1 MSSARGLP
9 RRLDRARSKEGRT
22 RQSADP
28 HSAREAASTPS
39 PSPPVPPAP
48 EPKKKN
54 TCEICAMLTA
64 PAPSRGA
71 IARGCARG
79 FAASGRA
86 GAPAR
91 VVASIS
97 ARVSFRDVPFRV
109 ALAARPAGGNRGVPL
124 RNGTRR
130 GPRVVA
136 AVNPVSLVAEAIAGG
151 AGAKAAGAATAAA
164 GAAASTVTNA
174 ATSAAAAGGG
184 GFMGYVF
191 SFLFGGVFFSTLL
204 GVAALFISV
213 GGENVRRAWRVFN
226 FLGGRVWALV
236 VKTAAAVKE
245 SLQAENTTLED
256 TKKVLLEG
264 YQATKREVDD
274 ALTAFNQER
283 DFYAAAVGI
292 PGLRTAQYVI
302 DHMMPGLIAQKLEN
316 SMADSIANVK
326 HRNVKKMI
334 LKGVKAGTAAPLL
347 TGARFYDVGDRAM
360 AFDVDVKWTSEVT
373 ATMDV
378 VPEMGL
384 LTDLG
389 GDLGGLTRV
398 PVMVHNVVFDGTIRV
413 LMAELTREDP
423 GYGAVVLSFPDPP
436 QLSLDVRVL
445 GGLEVNRVPWLR
457 RVVVDATKTWIKEEM
472 LWPQR
477 MLIPAEKNVAKGE
490 KPGFV
495 LTDAQLKR
503 VLQEDPLLLAEQRL
517 KSLQQ
522 IATGEIGQK
531 REPGE
536 GLASGDEDDPTGPE
550 IDVELTDP
558 SNPRVVPPKP
568 TAQQQAWAWLSG
580 TAKVTADKTV
590 DLSIKTV
597 EVTKQVATSEETK
610 TVVKNVGTWFQ
621 RDLGGWVNNV
631 AARAQGKMQT
641 DARGY
646 PKADAWTEAP
656 KQNKADAAKMASMDE
671 SSEEGANGNKNGGK
685 NGVQKNGGAATN
697 PSPAP
702 GSA

>member
-1 MSSARGLP
+1 M
-9 RRLDRARSKEGRT
+9 
-22 RQSADP
+22 
-28 HSAREAASTPS
+28 
-39 PSPPVPPAP
+39 
-48 EPKKKN
+48 
-54 TCEICAMLTA
+54 
-64 PAPSRGA
+64 
-71 IARGCARG
+71 
-79 FAASGRA
+79 
-86 GAPAR
+86 
-91 VVASIS
+91 
-97 ARVSFRDVPFRV
+97 
-109 ALAARPAGGNRGVPL
+109 PL

-590 DLSIKTV
+590 CIKTV

>member
-1 MSSARGLP
+1 
-9 RRLDRARSKEGRT
+9 
-22 RQSADP
+22 
-28 HSAREAASTPS
+28 
-39 PSPPVPPAP
+39 
-48 EPKKKN
+48 
-54 TCEICAMLTA
+54 MLTA

-79 FAASGRA
+79 YAASGRA

-184 GFMGYVF
+184 GFMGYVL

-495 LTDAQLKR
+495 LTDAQLKK

-590 DLSIKTV
+590 DLSLKTV

-631 AARAQGKMQT
+631 AARAQGKVQT

>member
-1 MSSARGLP
+1 
-9 RRLDRARSKEGRT
+9 
-22 RQSADP
+22 
-28 HSAREAASTPS
+28 
-39 PSPPVPPAP
+39 
-48 EPKKKN
+48 
-54 TCEICAMLTA
+54 MLTA

-671 SSEEGANGNKNGGK
+671 SS
-685 NGVQKNGGAATN
+685 
-697 PSPAP
+697 
-702 GSA
+702 

>member
-1 MSSARGLP
+1 
-9 RRLDRARSKEGRT
+9 
-22 RQSADP
+22 
-28 HSAREAASTPS
+28 
-39 PSPPVPPAP
+39 
-48 EPKKKN
+48 
-54 TCEICAMLTA
+54 MLTA

-495 LTDAQLKR
+495 LTDAQLKK

-536 GLASGDEDDPTGPE
+536 GLASGDEDDLTGPE

>member
-1 MSSARGLP
+1 
-9 RRLDRARSKEGRT
+9 
-22 RQSADP
+22 
-28 HSAREAASTPS
+28 
-39 PSPPVPPAP
+39 
-48 EPKKKN
+48 
-54 TCEICAMLTA
+54 MLTA

-184 GFMGYVF
+184 GFMGYVL

-495 LTDAQLKR
+495 LTDAQLKK

-558 SNPRVVPPKP
+558 SNPRVIPPKP

-590 DLSIKTV
+590 DLSLKTV

-631 AARAQGKMQT
+631 AARAQGKVQT

-656 KQNKADAAKMASMDE
+656 KQNKADAAKMASIDE

>member
-1 MSSARGLP
+1 
-9 RRLDRARSKEGRT
+9 
-22 RQSADP
+22 
-28 HSAREAASTPS
+28 
-39 PSPPVPPAP
+39 
-48 EPKKKN
+48 
-54 TCEICAMLTA
+54 MLTA

-334 LKGVKAGTAAPLL
+334 LKGVKAGPAAPLL

-495 LTDAQLKR
+495 LTDAQLKK

>member
-1 MSSARGLP
+1 MV
-9 RRLDRARSKEGRT
+9 RR
-22 RQSADP
+22 
-28 HSAREAASTPS
+28 
-39 PSPPVPPAP
+39 
-48 EPKKKN
+48 
-54 TCEICAMLTA
+54 
-64 PAPSRGA
+64 
-71 IARGCARG
+71 
-79 FAASGRA
+79 
-86 GAPAR
+86 
-91 VVASIS
+91 
-97 ARVSFRDVPFRV
+97 
-109 ALAARPAGGNRGVPL
+109 
-124 RNGTRR
+124 
-130 GPRVVA
+130 
-136 AVNPVSLVAEAIAGG
+136 
-151 AGAKAAGAATAAA
+151 AATAAA

-590 DLSIKTV
+590 DLSLKTV

>member
-1 MSSARGLP
+1 
-9 RRLDRARSKEGRT
+9 
-22 RQSADP
+22 
-28 HSAREAASTPS
+28 
-39 PSPPVPPAP
+39 
-48 EPKKKN
+48 
-54 TCEICAMLTA
+54 MLTA

-79 FAASGRA
+79 YAASGRA

-109 ALAARPAGGNRGVPL
+109 ALAARPAGGNGGVPL

-151 AGAKAAGAATAAA
+151 AGAKAAGVATAAA

-558 SNPRVVPPKP
+558 SNPRVIPPKP

>member
-1 MSSARGLP
+1 M
-9 RRLDRARSKEGRT
+9 
-22 RQSADP
+22 
-28 HSAREAASTPS
+28 
-39 PSPPVPPAP
+39 
-48 EPKKKN
+48 
-54 TCEICAMLTA
+54 
-64 PAPSRGA
+64 
-71 IARGCARG
+71 
-79 FAASGRA
+79 
-86 GAPAR
+86 
-91 VVASIS
+91 
-97 ARVSFRDVPFRV
+97 
-109 ALAARPAGGNRGVPL
+109 PL

-360 AFDVDVKWTSEVT
+360 AFDVDVKWPSEVT

-490 KPGFV
+490 KPGLV

-631 AARAQGKMQT
+631 AARAQGKVQT

>member
-1 MSSARGLP
+1 
-9 RRLDRARSKEGRT
+9 
-22 RQSADP
+22 
-28 HSAREAASTPS
+28 
-39 PSPPVPPAP
+39 
-48 EPKKKN
+48 
-54 TCEICAMLTA
+54 MLTA

-495 LTDAQLKR
+495 LTDAQLKK

>member
-1 MSSARGLP
+1 
-9 RRLDRARSKEGRT
+9 
-22 RQSADP
+22 
-28 HSAREAASTPS
+28 
-39 PSPPVPPAP
+39 
-48 EPKKKN
+48 
-54 TCEICAMLTA
+54 MLTA

>member
-1 MSSARGLP
+1 
-9 RRLDRARSKEGRT
+9 
-22 RQSADP
+22 
-28 HSAREAASTPS
+28 
-39 PSPPVPPAP
+39 
-48 EPKKKN
+48 
-54 TCEICAMLTA
+54 
-64 PAPSRGA
+64 
-71 IARGCARG
+71 
-79 FAASGRA
+79 
-86 GAPAR
+86 
-91 VVASIS
+91 
-97 ARVSFRDVPFRV
+97 
-109 ALAARPAGGNRGVPL
+109 
-124 RNGTRR
+124 
-130 GPRVVA
+130 
-136 AVNPVSLVAEAIAGG
+136 VNPVSLVAEAIAGG
-151 AGAKAAGAATAAA
+151 AGAKAAGVATAAA

-184 GFMGYVF
+184 GFMGYVL

-495 LTDAQLKR
+495 LTDAQLKK

-558 SNPRVVPPKP
+558 SNPRVIPPKP

-590 DLSIKTV
+590 DLSLKTV

-631 AARAQGKMQT
+631 AARAQGKVQT

-656 KQNKADAAKMASMDE
+656 KQNKADAAKMASIDE

>member
-1 MSSARGLP
+1 
-9 RRLDRARSKEGRT
+9 
-22 RQSADP
+22 
-28 HSAREAASTPS
+28 
-39 PSPPVPPAP
+39 
-48 EPKKKN
+48 
-54 TCEICAMLTA
+54 MLTA

-495 LTDAQLKR
+495 LTDTQLKK

-536 GLASGDEDDPTGPE
+536 GLASGDEDDLTGPE

>member
-1 MSSARGLP
+1 
-9 RRLDRARSKEGRT
+9 
-22 RQSADP
+22 
-28 HSAREAASTPS
+28 
-39 PSPPVPPAP
+39 
-48 EPKKKN
+48 
-54 TCEICAMLTA
+54 MLTA

-91 VVASIS
+91 VFASIS

>member
-1 MSSARGLP
+1 
-9 RRLDRARSKEGRT
+9 
-22 RQSADP
+22 
-28 HSAREAASTPS
+28 
-39 PSPPVPPAP
+39 
-48 EPKKKN
+48 
-54 TCEICAMLTA
+54 
-64 PAPSRGA
+64 
-71 IARGCARG
+71 
-79 FAASGRA
+79 
-86 GAPAR
+86 
-91 VVASIS
+91 
-97 ARVSFRDVPFRV
+97 
-109 ALAARPAGGNRGVPL
+109 VPL

>member
-1 MSSARGLP
+1 M
-9 RRLDRARSKEGRT
+9 
-22 RQSADP
+22 
-28 HSAREAASTPS
+28 
-39 PSPPVPPAP
+39 
-48 EPKKKN
+48 
-54 TCEICAMLTA
+54 
-64 PAPSRGA
+64 
-71 IARGCARG
+71 
-79 FAASGRA
+79 
-86 GAPAR
+86 
-91 VVASIS
+91 
-97 ARVSFRDVPFRV
+97 
-109 ALAARPAGGNRGVPL
+109 PL

-671 SSEEGANGNKNGGK
+671 SS
-685 NGVQKNGGAATN
+685 
-697 PSPAP
+697 
-702 GSA
+702 

>member
-1 MSSARGLP
+1 
-9 RRLDRARSKEGRT
+9 
-22 RQSADP
+22 
-28 HSAREAASTPS
+28 
-39 PSPPVPPAP
+39 
-48 EPKKKN
+48 
-54 TCEICAMLTA
+54 MLTA

-79 FAASGRA
+79 FAAKGRA

-109 ALAARPAGGNRGVPL
+109 ALAARPGNGRRHPL
-124 RNGTRR
+124 RNGTSRR

-151 AGAKAAGAATAAA
+151 AGAKAAGVATAAA

-398 PVMVHNVVFDGTIRV
+398 PVMVHNVNFDGTIRV

-495 LTDAQLKR
+495 LTDAQLKK

-558 SNPRVVPPKP
+558 SNPRVIPPKP

-631 AARAQGKMQT
+631 AARAQGKVQT
-641 DARGY
+641 DVRGY

-656 KQNKADAAKMASMDE
+656 KQNKAGAAKMASIDE

>member
-1 MSSARGLP
+1 
-9 RRLDRARSKEGRT
+9 
-22 RQSADP
+22 
-28 HSAREAASTPS
+28 
-39 PSPPVPPAP
+39 
-48 EPKKKN
+48 
-54 TCEICAMLTA
+54 MLTA

-671 SSEEGANGNKNGGK
+671 SSEEGTNGNKNGGK
-685 NGVQKNGGAATN
+685 NGDQKNGGAATN

>member
-1 MSSARGLP
+1 
-9 RRLDRARSKEGRT
+9 
-22 RQSADP
+22 
-28 HSAREAASTPS
+28 
-39 PSPPVPPAP
+39 
-48 EPKKKN
+48 
-54 TCEICAMLTA
+54 MLTA

-413 LMAELTREDP
+413 LMAELMREDP

-495 LTDAQLKR
+495 LTDAQLKK

-536 GLASGDEDDPTGPE
+536 GLASGDEDDLTGPE

>member
-1 MSSARGLP
+1 M
-9 RRLDRARSKEGRT
+9 
-22 RQSADP
+22 
-28 HSAREAASTPS
+28 
-39 PSPPVPPAP
+39 
-48 EPKKKN
+48 
-54 TCEICAMLTA
+54 
-64 PAPSRGA
+64 
-71 IARGCARG
+71 
-79 FAASGRA
+79 
-86 GAPAR
+86 
-91 VVASIS
+91 
-97 ARVSFRDVPFRV
+97 
-109 ALAARPAGGNRGVPL
+109 PL

-671 SSEEGANGNKNGGK
+671 SSEEGANGNKNGVQ

>member
-1 MSSARGLP
+1 
-9 RRLDRARSKEGRT
+9 
-22 RQSADP
+22 
-28 HSAREAASTPS
+28 
-39 PSPPVPPAP
+39 
-48 EPKKKN
+48 
-54 TCEICAMLTA
+54 MLTA

-79 FAASGRA
+79 YAASGRA
-86 GAPAR
+86 GAPVR

>member
-1 MSSARGLP
+1 M
-9 RRLDRARSKEGRT
+9 
-22 RQSADP
+22 
-28 HSAREAASTPS
+28 
-39 PSPPVPPAP
+39 
-48 EPKKKN
+48 
-54 TCEICAMLTA
+54 
-64 PAPSRGA
+64 
-71 IARGCARG
+71 
-79 FAASGRA
+79 
-86 GAPAR
+86 
-91 VVASIS
+91 
-97 ARVSFRDVPFRV
+97 
-109 ALAARPAGGNRGVPL
+109 PL

-151 AGAKAAGAATAAA
+151 AGAKAAGVATAAA

-184 GFMGYVF
+184 GFMGYVL

-495 LTDAQLKR
+495 LTDAQLKK

-558 SNPRVVPPKP
+558 SNPRVIPPKP

-590 DLSIKTV
+590 DLSLKTV

-656 KQNKADAAKMASMDE
+656 KQNKADAAKMASIDE

>member
-1 MSSARGLP
+1 
-9 RRLDRARSKEGRT
+9 
-22 RQSADP
+22 
-28 HSAREAASTPS
+28 
-39 PSPPVPPAP
+39 
-48 EPKKKN
+48 
-54 TCEICAMLTA
+54 MLTA

-151 AGAKAAGAATAAA
+151 AGAKAAGVATAAA

-495 LTDAQLKR
+495 LTDAQLKK

-590 DLSIKTV
+590 DLSLKTV

-631 AARAQGKMQT
+631 AARAQGKVQT

>member
-1 MSSARGLP
+1 M
-9 RRLDRARSKEGRT
+9 
-22 RQSADP
+22 
-28 HSAREAASTPS
+28 
-39 PSPPVPPAP
+39 
-48 EPKKKN
+48 
-54 TCEICAMLTA
+54 
-64 PAPSRGA
+64 
-71 IARGCARG
+71 
-79 FAASGRA
+79 
-86 GAPAR
+86 
-91 VVASIS
+91 
-97 ARVSFRDVPFRV
+97 
-109 ALAARPAGGNRGVPL
+109 PL